1 MTEPEQLEQRILD
14 LVTRRQGMKKADLY
28 REDGVLDFAFLEK
41 TPRGLV
47 GFVADMVKR
56 GLLVE
61 VEYAT
66 PRETYRM
73 HGFLLPPNSFV
84 HVEGPTRPNRP
95 ISLS

>member
-28 REDGVLDFAFLEK
+28 REDGVLDFDFLDE

-84 HVEGPTRPNRP
+84 HVEGPTRQSRP